1 MVTGA
6 VFIDLTKAFDTVNH
20 SILLSK
26 LNSLGLLDDST
37 AIGLSHT
44 FPTDLNLLPAT
55 TVNRTK
61 QLYRLEYPKAPSLDL
76 CCLQYTLT
84 TYQTVWNSV
93 TLLFTQMTPSYL
105 FLLNLFRTLN

>member
-26 LNSLGLLDDST
+26 LNS
-37 AIGLSHT
+37 HT
-44 FPTDLNLLPAT
+44 FPTDVKLLPAT